1 MTLQQIIAAL
11 QLEPLTPAARADNEV
26 TGGYVAD
33 LLSDVMAHAKPGMV
47 WVTLQIHQNIVAVAV
62 LKELA
67 GIIIVQGRTP
77 EPDTVEKARR
87 EQVCLLRTAGT
98 AFDTVGRLHALGIRG
113 QA

>member
-1 MTLQQIIAAL
+1 MKLQQIIKAL
-11 QLEPLTPAARADNEV
+11 DLELLTPSAQTDSDV

-33 LLSDVMAHAKPGMV
+33 LLSDVMAHAKPGAL

-77 EPDTVEKARR
+77 EPDTVEKAHR
-87 EQVCLLRTAGT
+87 EQVCLLRTTGS
-98 AFDTVGRLHALGIRG
+98 AFDTVGSLYALGIRG
-113 QA
+113 HS